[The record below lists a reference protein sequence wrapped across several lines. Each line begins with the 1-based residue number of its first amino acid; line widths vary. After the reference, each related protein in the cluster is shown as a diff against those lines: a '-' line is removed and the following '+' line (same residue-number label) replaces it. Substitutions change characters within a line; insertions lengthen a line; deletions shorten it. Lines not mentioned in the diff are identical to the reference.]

1 MTAEEHG
8 TAAVTAPAVSWIGY
22 DTFGSVKEMRDP
34 KGRVIT
40 TAYNANGQPVSQ
52 TLPTYTPPDGGPAIT
67 GAQITVEYDALGRVR
82 KTVDPLGHETER
94 HYDPLDRVV
103 MVETPDGEE
112 IYFEYNLAGAVTAM
126 VDPTGARTEATYDFL
141 GRQLTGTEIVRQPTV
156 AAHTTTYEYWPSGQ
170 LKKVT
175 PPGRNPTTY
184 SYNAVGELTSVV
196 DAAGNTYTYTY
207 DFLGRPVK
215 SLLPDGSGERITYD
229 GFGRPVLV
237 ETLASDGTTVLAST
251 SVAYDR
257 AGNPVSVTDARGHT
271 TSYTYDA
278 RGSLIQ
284 MVEPVSATESITT
297 SYGYDLAGAPT
308 RFTNGRGHDFWTTY
322 NAWGL
327 PESVI
332 EPATTAHPNLADRTF
347 TLVYDRAGQVVKELL
362 PGGVSITNTYD
373 AVGRIIASAGAGAEV
388 ATTTREFEYDPAGR
402 PVEITGSGGTNLLT
416 WDDRGLLLS
425 VTGPSGNSSFSY
437 TADGLMATRVDAA
450 GTTSY
455 GYDAAARLS
464 TIVNTGTG
472 VNATLQYNSLSQV
485 EKITYTD
492 GTNTRLRLFG
502 YDQQHRLISDVVMEA
517 PPSTVE
523 LGRIEY
529 GYDANGNIT
538 SKITQGFAGSAE
550 NTYTYDW
557 ANRLTSWLE
566 ETPTTTTLT
575 EYAYD
580 AAGNRTAVG
589 ERTFTYDE
597 RNRLVSDSL
606 GNTYTYTPR
615 GTLATQVTP
624 TSVTLYTQSDA
635 FGQVLRQD
643 APGQQVTYS
652 YDGLGR
658 LLKPGH
664 EYTGLG
670 NDLATDGTTTYTRD
684 PSGNLIGAATST
696 VQRLVWT
703 DQHSDVVGQF
713 TPSSSTLA
721 GSATYDPLGKVLA
734 ASGLIGTLGF
744 QSEYTDAI
752 TGRVNMHTRW
762 YNPDTGQ
769 FDNRD
774 SVDVSPIPASV
785 AANRYGYGYANPL
798 SYTDPT
804 GTDPGGGHQGA
815 AATFS
820 ARSAPSKPRSPRWRA
835 GLRPSRRTR
844 TSRSGATCERSGSRS
859 CLT

>member
-1 MTAEEHG
+1 MLDTGRSFTVAAWVKLTNTGYRRVVSQDGVLRGGFFLGHHGAANRWSLYLCHPTDPFSSGCSETALSTSPPTLGTWVHLAGVYDRQAGRIHLYVNGSLEDTKTVSTTRPGAMGPLRIGAGIWNGSPADRFQGSIDDVQVYQEALSASQIAAIYNGSAPAPDAGVIRTSTAYDQRGLPVSHTDPNGATTEIENDEAGRPALYISPDVTAEEHG

-22 DTFGSVKEMRDP
+22 DTFGSVTEMRDP

-112 IYFEYNLAGAVTAM
+112 TYFEYNLAGAVTAM

-402 PVEITGSGGTNLLT
+402 PVEITGSGGTNQQPVPGREDHLHR
-416 WDDRGLLLS
+416 WDQH
-425 VTGPSGNSSFSY
+425 P
-437 TADGLMATRVDAA
+437 
-450 GTTSY
+450 
-455 GYDAAARLS
+455 AAAVRL
-464 TIVNTGTG
+464 
-472 VNATLQYNSLSQV
+472 
-485 EKITYTD
+485 
-492 GTNTRLRLFG
+492 
-502 YDQQHRLISDVVMEA
+502 
-517 PPSTVE
+517 
-523 LGRIEY
+523 
-529 GYDANGNIT
+529 
-538 SKITQGFAGSAE
+538 
-550 NTYTYDW
+550 
-557 ANRLTSWLE
+557 
-566 ETPTTTTLT
+566 
-575 EYAYD
+575 
-580 AAGNRTAVG
+580 
-589 ERTFTYDE
+589 
-597 RNRLVSDSL
+597 
-606 GNTYTYTPR
+606 
-615 GTLATQVTP
+615 
-624 TSVTLYTQSDA
+624 
-635 FGQVLRQD
+635 
-643 APGQQVTYS
+643 
-652 YDGLGR
+652 
-658 LLKPGH
+658 
-664 EYTGLG
+664 
-670 NDLATDGTTTYTRD
+670 
-684 PSGNLIGAATST
+684 
-696 VQRLVWT
+696 
-703 DQHSDVVGQF
+703 
-713 TPSSSTLA
+713 
-721 GSATYDPLGKVLA
+721 
-734 ASGLIGTLGF
+734 
-744 QSEYTDAI
+744 
-752 TGRVNMHTRW
+752 
-762 YNPDTGQ
+762 
-769 FDNRD
+769 
-774 SVDVSPIPASV
+774 
-785 AANRYGYGYANPL
+785 
-798 SYTDPT
+798 
-804 GTDPGGGHQGA
+804 
-815 AATFS
+815 
-820 ARSAPSKPRSPRWRA
+820 
-835 GLRPSRRTR
+835 
-844 TSRSGATCERSGSRS
+844 
-859 CLT
+859 